1 MKIQTKRIITI
12 ICVIIIFLMD
22 ISGDFAQVKGSDN
35 QKDGNYT
42 DAGGYLF
49 LPEDYNTPAVNVE
62 TELMTYASGLEER
75 YVTENLPAI
84 RNQNPYGTCWAFSS
98 ISLAEIG
105 ILNRE
110 GISADLSEL
119 HLAYFTYN
127 STMDP
132 MGGLIDKNKYIGS
145 TTSYLNKGGNYILA
159 YHTLANWKGASK
171 EETVPYS
178 GAAYSVNNGIDTSLA
193 FDSVAHLRNV
203 YKININ
209 ENRDD
214 VKKMIKEYGAVGVS
228 YKDYYAFYSYEHNSY
243 YAPDYSG
250 YGHAVSV
257 VGWDDNFPKENFN
270 SEAPGDGAWLI
281 RNSWGTDGYC
291 RDGYFWM
298 SYYSKSLVNVAYV
311 FDFVSSSSDE
321 YYDNNYQYDGTI
333 YPSEFRINSGGKIAN
348 VFTVHNELEVLE
360 AVSFETESVNVEYEV
375 NIYKNIENG
384 NPESGTLVSTATGN
398 TVYAGMYNV
407 KLDTPVF
414 LQKDDRYSVVITLH
428 SSEATVKYLADGQWT
443 EKNWFSTTSVGNPG
457 ESYYKYPM
465 AGWNDFGASL
475 GKNIRIKAYTNTIDV
490 EIDEITYT
498 GEELTPNVTLKHK
511 GIVLST
517 DDYGIEYFDNIKA
530 GSKAYV
536 IITGKGMFKGSV
548 KKYFT
553 ISPINLSR
561 TGITVEE
568 IPDKKYTGT
577 AFEPEVL
584 VKDGIKDLKKNT
596 DYTLSYIN
604 NINAG
609 TATVVIKG
617 KGNYTGE
624 KKISFKITK
633 VDITDNNVVTLEK
646 MPDVQYTGSAAIPQ
660 PVFKHGNRELISG
673 TDYDVSC
680 DDIEI
685 GTATAIIN
693 GKGNYTGEKKLG
705 FRIVEADMANNSSI
719 IVETIPDYIYTGNEI
734 KPKITITHGNRELV
748 LNTDYILEY
757 NNNTEIGTATV
768 IIEGMGK
775 YTGKREVYFKICEDT
790 FSGNA
795 KIIIDKIPEQTYT
808 GNTITPEVTVKNG
821 TRKLIKDID
830 FTVVEYKNNINTGTA
845 TVLIRGINNY
855 TGEKS
860 ITFKITPMAVTDE
873 KNITTEVIAEHTYTG
888 NIITPKV
895 TVKHSARELV
905 NGTDY
910 TLSYVNN
917 INAGTAT
924 AVIKGMGNYTGERR
938 ITFKIKPMTFTD
950 NGSVTVGAVEKH
962 TYTGSAITPEV
973 TVKYINLYLVKDKD
987 FTVSYVNNI
996 NAGTATVVIKGN
1008 GNFTGEKQV
1017 NFLISPISFTNN
1029 SAITIGTIEDYT
1041 YTGNAITP
1049 EIAVKCG
1056 NMSLIKDKDYTT
1068 SYSNNINVGTATVVI
1083 QGINNY
1089 TGESM
1094 VNFIINERIPDIITS
1109 DVFSI
1114 NQEAM
1119 TASKITQGC
1128 TSGSFLSALNEE
1140 KYCVMMKGTEK
1151 LTDSTPLGTGMIL
1164 NLMNESEIIKS
1175 YRVVVTGDVNGDGKI
1190 NITDMI
1196 AVKQDILGKSKL
1208 SALRKSAG
1216 DVNGDGKINI
1226 TDFIKIKAAILGKD
1240 KIIGITSK

>member
-1 MKIQTKRIITI
+1 MKIQNKRIITI
-12 ICVIIIFLMD
+12 ICVILIFFMD
-22 ISGDFAQVKGSDN
+22 ISGGFAHVKGSDN
-35 QKDGNYT
+35 QADGT
-42 DAGGYLF
+42 FTEAGGYIF
-49 LPEDYNTPAVNVE
+49 LPEDYYTPAVNVE
-62 TELMTYASGLEER
+62 TELMAYGSGLEEK
-75 YVTENLPAI
+75 YVTENIPAI

-119 HLAYFTYN
+119 HLAYFTYD
-127 STMDP
+127 STKDP
-132 MGGLIDKNKYIGS
+132 IGGLNDDNKYIGS
-145 TTSYLNKGGNYILA
+145 TSYLNKGGNYILA

-178 GAAYSVNNGIDTSLA
+178 NAADSVNNGINTSLA

-228 YKDYYAFYSYEHNSY
+228 YKDYYAFYNYEHNSY
-243 YAPDYSG
+243 YASDYSG

-281 RNSWGTDGYC
+281 RNSWGTDAYC

-298 SYYSKSLVNVAYV
+298 SYYSKSLVDVAYV

-333 YPSEFRINSGGKIAN
+333 YSSVFKINRGGKIAN
-348 VFTVHNELEVLE
+348 VFTVQNELEALE

-375 NIYKNIENG
+375 NIYKNVEDG

-511 GIVLST
+511 GIILST
-517 DDYGIEYFDNIKA
+517 DDYEIEYFDNIKA

-536 IITGKGMFKGSV
+536 IITGKGMFTGSV

-561 TGITVEE
+561 SGITTEE

-584 VKDGIKDLKKNT
+584 VKDGIKELIKNT
-596 DYTLSYIN
+596 DYTLSYSN

-693 GKGNYTGEKKLG
+693 GKGNYTGEKKVG

-719 IVETIPDYIYTGNEI
+719 MVEEIPEMIYTGNEI
-734 KPKITITHGNRELV
+734 KPEITITHGSRKLV
-748 LNTDYILEY
+748 LDTDYILEY
-757 NNNTEIGTATV
+757 INNTEIGTATV
-768 IIEGMGK
+768 KIKGMGK
-775 YTGKREVYFKICEDT
+775 YTGEREVYFRICVDT
-790 FSGNA
+790 FTDNA
-795 KIIIDKIPEQTYT
+795 KIIIEEIPEQTYT
-808 GNTITPEVTVKNG
+808 GNTISPEVTVKNG
-821 TRKLIKDID
+821 TRKLMYKED
-830 FTVVEYKNNINTGTA
+830 FTLEYENNINTGTA
-845 TVLIRGINNY
+845 TVVIRGINNY
-855 TGEKS
+855 TGEKRV
-860 ITFKITPMAVTDE
+860 TFKIIPMAVTDE
-873 KNITTEVIAEHTYTG
+873 RKITTEVIAEHTYTG
-888 NIITPKV
+888 NVITPKV
-895 TVKHSARELV
+895 TVKHSTRELV

-910 TLSYVNN
+910 ILTYVDN

-924 AVIKGMGNYTGERR
+924 AVIKGTGNYTGEKRV
-938 ITFKIKPMTFTD
+938 TFIIKPLTFTG
-950 NGSVTVGAVEKH
+950 NGSVTVGAVENH
-962 TYTGSAITPEV
+962 TYTGNAITPEI
-973 TVKYINLYLVKDKD
+973 TVKYDNQSLVKDKD
-987 FTVSYVNNI
+987 YTISYVNNI
-996 NAGTATVVIKGN
+996 NAGTATVVIKGS
-1008 GNFTGEKQV
+1008 GNFTGEKRL

-1029 SAITIGTIEDYT
+1029 STITVGAIEDYT

-1049 EIAVKCG
+1049 EITVKCD
-1056 NMSLIKDKDYTT
+1056 NLSLVKDKDYTT
-1068 SYSNNINVGTATVVI
+1068 SYMNNTNVGTATVVI

-1114 NQEAM
+1114 NQQTL
-1119 TASKITQGC
+1119 TASKISQGC
-1128 TSGSFLSALNEE
+1128 TSGSLLSALNEK
-1140 KYCVMMKGTEK
+1140 KYCVMMNGSEK
-1151 LTDSTPLGTGMIL
+1151 LPDSSPLGTGMIL

-1208 SALRKSAG
+1208 SGLRKSAG

-1226 TDFIKIKAAILGKD
+1226 TDFIKIKASILGKD
-1240 KIIGITSK
+1240 KITGITSK